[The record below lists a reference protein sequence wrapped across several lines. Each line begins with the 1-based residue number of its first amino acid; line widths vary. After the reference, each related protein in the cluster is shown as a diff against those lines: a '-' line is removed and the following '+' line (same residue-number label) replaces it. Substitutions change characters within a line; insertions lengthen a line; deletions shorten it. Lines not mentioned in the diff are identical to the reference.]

1 MSWSLSPLN
10 LRMRQF
16 IPWTDLTLGHKET
29 QKLFTL
35 TFTPVENF
43 EFLMDLICL
52 CFCRWEEAELQTLH
66 RIRTPKPQSWGGFE
80 FSFFYCRVT
89 SRPIPNL
96 KFQLLLVLS
105 CVPLSTY
112 GGLLIIKRYLF
123 WRAAGCY
130 ILCTHDTF

>member
-52 CFCRWEEAELQTLH
+52 CFCMWEEAELQTLH
-66 RIRTPKPQSWGGFE
+66 RIRTPKPQSWGGVRIFV
-80 FSFFYCRVT
+80 FLLPSHIAPHPQPQIPTLT
-89 SRPIPNL
+89 SAFMCPTEHLWGIAYN
-96 KFQLLLVLS
+96 
-105 CVPLSTY
+105 
-112 GGLLIIKRYLF
+112 
-123 WRAAGCY
+123 
-130 ILCTHDTF
+130 